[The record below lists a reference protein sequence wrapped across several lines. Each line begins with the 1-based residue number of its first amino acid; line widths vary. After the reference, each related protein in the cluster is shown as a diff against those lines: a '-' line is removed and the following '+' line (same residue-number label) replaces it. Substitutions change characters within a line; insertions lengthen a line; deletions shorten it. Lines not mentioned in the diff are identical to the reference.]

1 MRPASSIAATQ
12 RTGYTLWVRAFPSQM
27 PTVAG
32 DPRRTQLCSRM
43 HAPPAV
49 PILRGPKL
57 CLLAQQ
63 GSATAYFLV
72 LHHAFFARR
81 PFEPVTILGRQ
92 YQIPGTGIISSHRTM
107 CFWICSASS
116 GPVPARLPRAAQ
128 VRWVHWA
135 TCKAFCLLRVVDP
148 CSRYSL
154 TLRTGRL
161 AEQLLD
167 YDSPAS
173 SLKRI
178 ASCSSI

>member
-1 MRPASSIAATQ
+1 VLPNACASCS
-12 RTGYTLWVRAFPSQM
+12 LNPSWPQ
-27 PTVAG
+27 A
-32 DPRRTQLCSRM
+32 
-43 HAPPAV
+43 
-49 PILRGPKL
+49 
-57 CLLAQQ
+57 LLA
-63 GSATAYFLV
+63 GLKGLCDCLFFNLAPCL
-72 LHHAFFARR
+72 FARR

-116 GPVPARLPRAAQ
+116 GAVPARLPRAAQ

-154 TLRTGRL
+154 TLKAGRL

-173 SLKRI
+173 SLKRT